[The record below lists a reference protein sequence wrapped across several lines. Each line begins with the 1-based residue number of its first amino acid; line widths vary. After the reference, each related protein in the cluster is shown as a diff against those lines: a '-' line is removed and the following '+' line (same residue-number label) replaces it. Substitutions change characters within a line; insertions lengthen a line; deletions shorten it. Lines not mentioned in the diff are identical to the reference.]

1 MTSSTRLSRAAI
13 LRLGETGTM
22 PKRDWATITAS
33 QSPVAAR
40 PQNRLTAS
48 APRMS
53 SRPITRMRADG

>member
-1 MTSSTRLSRAAI
+1 
-13 LRLGETGTM
+13 M